1 EILTLHSLHSAYHFK
16 MLPVLSCRPKEYTT
30 RDNQCCPMCHK
41 GTVVQRDCT
50 INAGTQC
57 RPCEEG
63 TFMNQPSGLYS
74 CFTCTSCDTG
84 HGLLV
89 QQNCTT
95 TTDTVCDVSSGYYCK
110 SVTDSS
116 GCSLA
121 EKHSQCVAGQRI
133 KEPGTSRS
141 DTVCE
146 DCQPRSFS
154 KDGVTC
160 TAWTICSKTQIKIKE
175 GSSTSDVVC
184 GSAPRQHNLLIAPFS
199 FFAVAVIGLVAAGL
213 VKAG

>member
-1 EILTLHSLHSAYHFK
+1 
-16 MLPVLSCRPKEYTT
+16 M
-30 RDNQCCPMCHK
+30 DGQCCPMCHE

-50 INAGTQC
+50 AYSGTQC

-63 TFMNQPSGLYS
+63 TFMNQPSGLFH
-74 CFTCTSCDTG
+74 CFTCTSCDAG
-84 HGLLV
+84 HGLFV

-95 TTDTVCDVSSGYYCK
+95 TTDTVCDVSSGHYCK

-116 GCSLA
+116 GCNLA
-121 EKHSQCVAGQRI
+121 EKHSKCVAGQGI

-146 DCQPRSFS
+146 DCQPGSFS

-160 TAWTICSKTQIKIKE
+160 TAWTICSESQIKVK

-184 GSAPRQHNLLIAPFS
+184 GSASKHHYFLVLPVTLFS
-199 FFAVAVIGLVAAGL
+199 VAFRAG
-213 VKAG
+213 